1 MKWTT
6 FIPAVCLAAL
16 VTSCGESANPFV
28 QPVESSQRKSYAV
41 GTVVVRVH
49 WDGQGL
55 PDKRVELVELKL
67 AMTTDEE
74 GFAEFVVPIGVY
86 TLRAY
91 EINRGGPAMR
101 YIDTR
106 VTVAANDVVRVE
118 IVDCLPCV

>member
-1 MKWTT
+1 MRWTT
-6 FIPAVCLAAL
+6 FVPAVCLAVL
-16 VTSCGESANPFV
+16 VTSCGDTTAPVV
-28 QPVESSQRKSYAV
+28 QPVESSPRKMFAV

-55 PDKRVELVELKL
+55 PNKRVELVELKL

-74 GFAEFVVPIGVY
+74 GFAEFVVPIGNY

-91 EINRGGPAMR
+91 EINRGGPGLL
-101 YIDTR
+101 YVDTA
-106 VTVAANDVVRVE
+106 VTVKPNEVVRVD